1 MNVLELELKSFV
13 RKALLLMLLFFPHLA
28 PIHAQAQTPEMIKKK
43 EAEIRSEMES
53 ISKQLGVSCEQ
64 CHKISNFKDGTKKE
78 FHVSQEHMKI
88 LQVLKQSGFDGV
100 RGPEANCYLCHRG
113 KLMPDYKTSSESK
126 AP

>member
-1 MNVLELELKSFV
+1 
-13 RKALLLMLLFFPHLA
+13 
-28 PIHAQAQTPEMIKKK
+28 MIKKK

-64 CHKISNFKDGTKKE
+64 CHKIANFKDGTKKE